1 MSKNKSAFFC
11 QSCGHET
18 PKWLGKCPGC
28 SSWNS
33 FVEEIKQKKGSIA
46 PFSKSSTDAKPIV
59 LQDIKEQGKQEN
71 IKVDIILDMVGG
83 DYFKKNLKIL
93 NFKGRLT
100 YIAALG
106 GIKGEVNLLHIMN
119 KQLKISGSTL
129 RSRSSELKGKIV
141 RQVLKDVWPLIENGS
156 IGLNIFKKFP
166 MDEIN
171 VAHQLMESSGH
182 IGKILLTIKEE
193 NNEST

>member
-1 MSKNKSAFFC
+1 M
-11 QSCGHET
+11 
-18 PKWLGKCPGC
+18 
-28 SSWNS
+28 
-33 FVEEIKQKKGSIA
+33 
-46 PFSKSSTDAKPIV
+46 
-59 LQDIKEQGKQEN
+59 
-71 IKVDIILDMVGG
+71 
-83 DYFKKNLKIL
+83 
-93 NFKGRLT
+93 
-100 YIAALG
+100 
-106 GIKGEVNLLHIMN
+106 
-119 KQLKISGSTL
+119 
-129 RSRSSELKGKIV
+129 RSRSPELKGRIV